1 MTFSVT
7 GDAKGSLHLSGY
19 YQPGPDDDDAE
30 GDEDDEVISSCF
42 INFQFINGNVGG
54 RG

>member
-19 YQPGPDDDDAE
+19 YQPGPDDDDGE
-30 GDEDDEVISSCF
+30 GEDDEVISAYSLHIF
-42 INFQFINGNVGG
+42 MGM
-54 RG
+54 